1 MIGEDSSNLNLVN
14 ATVNSTTALKETQV
28 VEQTTTVKVNNKKT
42 AGRSREGINFA
53 KKKSDINLAADKH
66 SSINIVWAKIKNADG
81 YQIQYSTQSDF
92 KKSKNKNAGKN
103 KKQTKINVSKTKK
116 NYYIRVRGYR
126 KIGKDKYFSLW
137 SPSVTVIRW
146 NPMGVCQILKNT
158 YRFSYTIQ
166 ITGKQK
172 KDRMCKCRTWN
183 FRRREAK
190 DTMPS

>member
-1 MIGEDSSNLNLVN
+1 MKKRRVILLLAMVLVITGAISVMVMIGEDSSNLNLVN

-28 VEQTTTVKVNNKKT
+28 VEQTTTVKVNDNKT

-66 SSINIVWAKIKNADG
+66 SSINVVWAKIKNADG

-146 NPMGVCQILKNT
+146 NPKWET
-158 YRFSYTIQ
+158 
-166 ITGKQK
+166 
-172 KDRMCKCRTWN
+172 
-183 FRRREAK
+183 
-190 DTMPS
+190 

>member
-1 MIGEDSSNLNLVN
+1 MKKRRVILLLAMVLVITGAISVMVMIGEDSSNLNLVN

-28 VEQTTTVKVNNKKT
+28 VEQTTTVKVNNNKT

-66 SSINIVWAKIKNADG
+66 SSINVVWAKIKNADG

-126 KIGKDKYFSLW
+126 KIGKTSTFHY
-137 SPSVTVIRW
+137 
-146 NPMGVCQILKNT
+146 GVQV
-158 YRFSYTIQ
+158 
-166 ITGKQK
+166 
-172 KDRMCKCRTWN
+172 
-183 FRRREAK
+183 
-190 DTMPS
+190 